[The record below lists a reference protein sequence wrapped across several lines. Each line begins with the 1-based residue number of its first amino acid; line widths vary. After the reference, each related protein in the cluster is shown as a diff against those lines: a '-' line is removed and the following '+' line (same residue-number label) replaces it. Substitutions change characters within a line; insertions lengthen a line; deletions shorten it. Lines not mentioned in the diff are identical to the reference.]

1 MSTVKGDSAVPLP
14 DTDLPPRYED
24 YEEKTSLTINFDNE
38 TIMTGIDSDQSDD
51 SDRSSALFASFIK
64 VHDNVTQF
72 YTTNYKPIWKILYV
86 SLFIGYLA
94 YFITAM
100 VKCSVDKVR
109 DPTPLLVLT
118 IVVLAFFVIWF
129 IRKRFEDDLYK
140 AFVQPVIDC
149 FTSKQKLQTFV
160 KILFMIAVIVGM
172 ITLIVTSVWNRPQNL
187 ISLAGMAVFLI
198 ILLICSAHPTKVNW
212 RPVIGGF
219 TLQFFFAA
227 IILKWSV
234 GFQIFEFLGKQVQ
247 TFLKFTDKGTEFVF
261 GEKYTEHLFAM
272 KILPVVVFFSC
283 AISVLY
289 YVGAMQIVIGKIAWI
304 MRVTLGTTAAESLC
318 AAGNIFVGQTE
329 APILIGPFLGLM
341 TKSELN
347 AVMTGG
353 FATIAGGVLAAYISF
368 GVPAEHLL
376 CASVMNAPCAL
387 AVSKLLYPETEESK
401 LKTTADLQQEEKK
414 ERNILEAAAAGA
426 SASIK
431 LVANIAANLIAFIA
445 MLEFV
450 NAVLSWFGS
459 FVGVPT
465 LSFQVICSYVL
476 MPLAYLMG
484 VDWKDAGLVGELIGM
499 KTFLNEF
506 LAYKELAGYM
516 SNRMDCSGPHLS
528 VRSETI
534 ATYALCGFA
543 NFSSLGMQ
551 LGALGP
557 MAPSRKG
564 DLAQIVMRSLLGGI
578 IACLITASV
587 AGLLVNDDPS
597 MVYCTF
603 MSNSSAILNST
614 VTGVSYNITTILN
627 STVTG
632 GSFMYNV
639 SAAL

>member
-1 MSTVKGDSAVPLP
+1 MDIK
-14 DTDLPPRYED
+14 
-24 YEEKTSLTINFDNE
+24 
-38 TIMTGIDSDQSDD
+38 TIMTCINSDPSDD

-100 VKCSVDKVR
+100 VKCSVD
-109 DPTPLLVLT
+109 
-118 IVVLAFFVIWF
+118 
-129 IRKRFEDDLYK
+129 KRFEDDLYK

-289 YVGAMQIVIGKIAWI
+289 FVGAMQIVIGKIAWI

-341 TKSELN
+341 ILKS
-347 AVMTGG
+347 
-353 FATIAGGVLAAYISF
+353 IISDRSSN
-368 GVPAEHLL
+368 P
-376 CASVMNAPCAL
+376 
-387 AVSKLLYPETEESK
+387 
-401 LKTTADLQQEEKK
+401 DW
-414 ERNILEAAAAGA
+414 
-426 SASIK
+426 SI
-431 LVANIAANLIAFIA
+431 
-445 MLEFV
+445 
-450 NAVLSWFGS
+450 SR
-459 FVGVPT
+459 
-465 LSFQVICSYVL
+465 
-476 MPLAYLMG
+476 
-484 VDWKDAGLVGELIGM
+484 VDD
-499 KTFLNEF
+499 
-506 LAYKELAGYM
+506 
-516 SNRMDCSGPHLS
+516 
-528 VRSETI
+528 
-534 ATYALCGFA
+534 
-543 NFSSLGMQ
+543 
-551 LGALGP
+551 
-557 MAPSRKG
+557 
-564 DLAQIVMRSLLGGI
+564 
-578 IACLITASV
+578 
-587 AGLLVNDDPS
+587 
-597 MVYCTF
+597 
-603 MSNSSAILNST
+603 
-614 VTGVSYNITTILN
+614 
-627 STVTG
+627 
-632 GSFMYNV
+632 
-639 SAAL
+639 